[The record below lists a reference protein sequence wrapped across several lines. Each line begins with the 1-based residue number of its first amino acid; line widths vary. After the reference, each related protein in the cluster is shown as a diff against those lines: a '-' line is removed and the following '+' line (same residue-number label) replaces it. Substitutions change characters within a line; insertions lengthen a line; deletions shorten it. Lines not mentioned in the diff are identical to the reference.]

1 MRAMGLIAFV
11 LALTSFGCAK
21 ELRVV
26 PNSFLG
32 RWICDDA
39 RYAGRSLMI
48 SQRALMF
55 ASGPTTSENF
65 MVRDVESE
73 ALPDGTTTLTITYGS
88 ERADDL
94 ALRLKLLGTEPA
106 TLQIGDRP
114 ERWTLDPKG
123 RMLQ

>member
-1 MRAMGLIAFV
+1 MRAVGLIAFV
-11 LALTSFGCAK
+11 LALTAFGCAK

-26 PNSFLG
+26 PHTFLG
-32 RWICDDA
+32 RWTCDDA
-39 RYAGRSLMI
+39 RYADRALLI

-55 ASGPTTSENF
+55 TSGPTASENF
-65 MVRDVESE
+65 MVRDVDAE
-73 ALPDGTTTLTITYGS
+73 ALPDGTTTLTITYGNES
-88 ERADDL
+88 ADGL
-94 ALRLKLLGTEPA
+94 SLRLRLLTTDPA